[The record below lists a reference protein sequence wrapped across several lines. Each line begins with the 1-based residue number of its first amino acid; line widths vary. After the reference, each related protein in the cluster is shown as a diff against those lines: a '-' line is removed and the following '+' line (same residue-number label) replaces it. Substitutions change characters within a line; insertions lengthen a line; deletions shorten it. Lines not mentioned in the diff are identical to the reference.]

1 MRVLV
6 VAAIRLYRDGVADAL
21 RALPDV
27 EYATTAANGAAA
39 VAAARRV
46 DCNVVLLDMEI
57 ESSTQTA
64 AALITARPDIR
75 VVALGVQEDGP
86 DVVACAEAGVSGYV
100 SRDASFDDLAAALR
114 SAVRGEAPCSGKIAA
129 GLIRHIALHARS
141 QRNASGADML
151 TRRERE
157 VLRLL
162 ETDMSNKEIARALD
176 LQLST
181 VKNHV
186 HNVLTKL
193 GASGRRDIS
202 GVLVRLSEDPG
213 LEPVSN

>member
-27 EYATTAANGAAA
+27 DFAATAANGAAA

-46 DCNVVLLDMEI
+46 DCNVVLLDMAI
-57 ESSTQTA
+57 EAGMQTA
-64 AALITARPDIR
+64 AALIIARPDIR
-75 VVALGVQEDGP
+75 VVALGVREDGP

-100 SRDASFDDLAAALR
+100 SREASFDDLAAALR

-129 GLIRHIALHARS
+129 GLIRHIALNARS
-141 QRNASGADML
+141 HRHTYGTDML

-162 ETDMSNKEIARALD
+162 ETDMSNKEIAQAG
-176 LQLST
+176 LQT
-181 VKNHV
+181 
-186 HNVLTKL
+186 T
-193 GASGRRDIS
+193 
-202 GVLVRLSEDPG
+202 
-213 LEPVSN
+213 